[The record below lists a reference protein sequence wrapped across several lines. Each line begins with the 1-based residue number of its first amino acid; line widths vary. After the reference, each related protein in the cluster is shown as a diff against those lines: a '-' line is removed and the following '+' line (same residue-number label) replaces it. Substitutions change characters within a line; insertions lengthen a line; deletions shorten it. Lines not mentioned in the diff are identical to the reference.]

1 MPSDY
6 ATLDRPPHPLA
17 EMTTS
22 ELSRYKV
29 SLERAIKRL
38 TVEASAELRSR
49 LADVLAE
56 EEDREHIRLGL
67 AANA

>member
-1 MPSDY
+1 MPSDPV
-6 ATLDRPPHPLA
+6 AVAVDRPPHPLA

-22 ELSRYKV
+22 ELSHYKV

-38 TVEASAELRSR
+38 TVEASTKLRSQ

-56 EEDREHIRLGL
+56 EEDRARIRH
-67 AANA
+67 AHA

>member
-1 MPSDY
+1 
-6 ATLDRPPHPLA
+6 
-17 EMTTS
+17 MTTS

>member
-1 MPSDY
+1 MPSDPV
-6 ATLDRPPHPLA
+6 AVSVDRPPHPLA

-22 ELSRYKV
+22 ELSHYKV

-38 TVEASAELRSR
+38 TVEASTKLRSQ

-56 EEDREHIRLGL
+56 EDDRARIRH
-67 AANA
+67 ANA

>member
-1 MPSDY
+1 MP
-6 ATLDRPPHPLA
+6 TEPVTIDRPPHPLA

-22 ELSRYKV
+22 ELSHYKV

-38 TVEASAELRSR
+38 TVEASTKLRSQ

-56 EEDREHIRLGL
+56 QEDRDRIRH
-67 AANA
+67 ANA